1 MKKNNYLIFPI
12 FFLILISACVGYE
25 PIFKSTNV
33 QFKISEYLIEGDKI
47 LGNKI
52 YSKLNNLSK
61 SQKDNANSRPIS
73 IIINTTKNKKE
84 TSKDSAGKILE
95 YKTTI
100 NANFLISD
108 YLSNE
113 KILDKNY
120 ILSSSYKAHDQYSE
134 TIKKQPLLTVNL
146 DKLVQDLSIF
156 VKKVSIINEN
166 ITINVNRKHLLIQL

>member
-84 TSKDSAGKILE
+84 ASKDSAGKILE
-95 YKTTI
+95 YKITLNTKVEI
-100 NANFLISD
+100 ND
-108 YLSNE
+108 YQTNS
-113 KILDKNY
+113 KILKQTFT
-120 ILSSSYKAHDQYSE
+120 SSITYKMQDQYSDS
-134 TIKKQPLLTVNL
+134 IKLENKSV
-146 DKLVQDLSIF
+146 DDLIE
-156 VKKVSIINEN
+156 KTYQEIIVRISEN
-166 ITINVNRKHLLIQL
+166 I

>member
-33 QFKISEYLIEGDKI
+33 QFKISEYLIEGDKV

-95 YKTTI
+95 YKITLNTKVEI
-100 NANFLISD
+100 ND
-108 YLSNE
+108 YQTNS
-113 KILDKNY
+113 KILKQTFT
-120 ILSSSYKAHDQYSE
+120 SSITYKMQDQYSDS
-134 TIKKQPLLTVNL
+134 IKLENKSM
-146 DKLVQDLSIF
+146 KDLIE
-156 VKKVSIINEN
+156 KTYQEIIVRISEN
-166 ITINVNRKHLLIQL
+166 I

>member
-95 YKTTI
+95 YKITLNTKVEI
-100 NANFLISD
+100 KD
-108 YLSNE
+108 YQTNS
-113 KILDKNY
+113 KILKQTFT
-120 ILSSSYKAHDQYSE
+120 SSITYKMQDQYSDS
-134 TIKKQPLLTVNL
+134 IKLENKSM
-146 DKLVQDLSIF
+146 KDLIE
-156 VKKVSIINEN
+156 KTYQEIIVRISEN
-166 ITINVNRKHLLIQL
+166 I

>member
-95 YKTTI
+95 YKITLNTKVEI
-100 NANFLISD
+100 ND
-108 YLSNE
+108 YQTNS
-113 KILDKNY
+113 KILKQTFT
-120 ILSSSYKAHDQYSE
+120 SSITYKMQDQYSDS
-134 TIKKQPLLTVNL
+134 IKLENKSM
-146 DKLVQDLSIF
+146 KDLIE
-156 VKKVSIINEN
+156 KTYQEIIVRISEN
-166 ITINVNRKHLLIQL
+166 I